1 MSLENV
7 AISSVMTK
15 DVKTINEN
23 DSLHQACKVMKLNKI
38 GCVIIVASNKEAEKV
53 PVGIIT
59 ERDVVN
65 HIAIDPSRSHFS
77 ARESMSH
84 PLITITPNA
93 SLKDALRIIISRN
106 IRRLPVVENRKL
118 VGIVT
123 DKDIYRAI
131 SKSESLISA
140 LTTDELFIERS
151 EELRQPWV
159 YSLGDV
165 LHKRLGTNGINESPN
180 TKS

>member
-1 MSLENV
+1 
-7 AISSVMTK
+7 
-15 DVKTINEN
+15 
-23 DSLHQACKVMKLNKI
+23 
-38 GCVIIVASNKEAEKV
+38 
-53 PVGIIT
+53 
-59 ERDVVN
+59 VVN
-65 HIAIDPSRSHFS
+65 HIAINPTHSHFS

-84 PLITITPNA
+84 PLITVDPNA
-93 SLKDALRIIISRN
+93 SLKDALRIIISRD
-106 IRRLPVVENRKL
+106 IRRLPVVDNNNKL

-140 LTTDELFIERS
+140 LTTDELFVERI

-165 LHKRLGTNGINESPN
+165 LHKRLGANGSPN
-180 TKS
+180 LKG